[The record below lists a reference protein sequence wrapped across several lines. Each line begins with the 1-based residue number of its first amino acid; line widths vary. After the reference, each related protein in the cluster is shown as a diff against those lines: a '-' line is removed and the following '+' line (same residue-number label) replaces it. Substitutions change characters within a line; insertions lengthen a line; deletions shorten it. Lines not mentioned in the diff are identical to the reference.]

1 MGQPRQQPRQQL
13 IVDIISR
20 FSGGVLRYL
29 RRRLGNQADARD
41 VAQETYARLLR
52 VDKVD
57 LIRDPQS
64 YVFRI
69 AANLAYE
76 FELNQRRDRARLDAL
91 PLAEELERIAPLS
104 LEDQTDMEAYLAR
117 LDRVMAGLPARY
129 RAALILHRRDGMT
142 YEEIAAQ
149 LGTSVH
155 MVKKY
160 ISAGLERCRSAADGK
175 RNRV

>member
-1 MGQPRQQPRQQL
+1 MAKSGQQL
-13 IVDIISR
+13 VVDVVAR
-20 FSGGVLRYL
+20 FSGALLRYL
-29 RRRLGNQADARD
+29 RRRLGNPADARD

-52 VDKVD
+52 VSQAD

-76 FELNQRRDRARLDAL
+76 FELNQRRERARLDTA
-91 PLAEELERIAPLS
+91 PLNEELERLEALS
-104 LEDQTDMEAYLAR
+104 LEEQTDLTAYVAR
-117 LDRVMAGLPARY
+117 LDRVMATLPPQS

-160 ISAGLERCRSAADGK
+160 ITTGLERCRGGVRRRGEA
-175 RNRV
+175 